1 MYNGCNYIK
10 IELYVINILTLK
22 NIYYSKMKTKQIG
35 VWMDH
40 ASAHL
45 IVLKSDKM
53 ETKIIESEFTN
64 EEKKDTLIKG
74 EKAMH
79 HKENHEQLAYY
90 KTIAAEIKKY
100 EEVLLFGPT
109 SAKAELVNFLKS
121 DHHFDKIDIETRQTD
136 KMTENQQHAF
146 VKKYF
151 LSHLSKVSEI

>member
-1 MYNGCNYIK
+1 MK
-10 IELYVINILTLK
+10 LK
-22 NIYYSKMKTKQIG
+22 QMG

-45 IVLKSDKM
+45 IVLKSDQM
-53 ETKIIESEFTN
+53 ETKIIDSAFTS
-64 EEKKDTLIKG
+64 EEKKDTLLKG

-79 HKENHEQLAYY
+79 NKENHVQLAYY
-90 KTIAAEIKKY
+90 KSIAAEIKKY

-109 SAKAELVNFLKS
+109 NAKAELINFLKL

-136 KMTENQQHAF
+136 KMTENQEHEF

-151 LSHLSKVSEI
+151 FTHLSKASAM